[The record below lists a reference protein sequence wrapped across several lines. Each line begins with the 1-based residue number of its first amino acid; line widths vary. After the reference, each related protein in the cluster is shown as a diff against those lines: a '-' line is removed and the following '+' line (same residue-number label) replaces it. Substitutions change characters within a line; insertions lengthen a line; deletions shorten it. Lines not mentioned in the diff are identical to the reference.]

1 MSKFLQ
7 PVKYNGR
14 QQENNWIN
22 FNIHYHDSFCG
33 CPDPLKHLKHLLDQQ
48 CRHFKD
54 AATTTETGGIPDDG
68 DFGIDDGDLER
79 LFAIENEDT
88 EG

>member
-7 PVKYNGR
+7 PTQYNGR

-22 FNIHYHDSFCG
+22 FNIHFHDSFCG
-33 CPDPLKHLKHLLDQQ
+33 CPEPLTHLQHLLNER

-54 AATTTETGGIPDDG
+54 ATTTTETGGIQEKDEI
-68 DFGIDDGDLER
+68 GIDDGDLER
-79 LFAIENEDT
+79 LFATENEDD